1 MLKRILSRA
10 IPEHEW
16 PVWILPA
23 TLFAAILSCSLL
35 VSFIYFGPG
44 LDIIRG
50 ASYLPSSSSDRVRV
64 EVGGTLFAIPAHY
77 TRSRR
82 ARRAGLMEHI
92 DLQALGPELVP
103 YRQDLA
109 ADFLSTDET
118 SALIIISLR
127 SGTDALPERRRFDAI
142 YKPYLRGI
150 GTVDDNGLQV
160 FTFKQDGPYAGK
172 QLFRGLPLGAREKRL
187 APPLLL
193 CDAPDTAGAQC
204 ESRFALGGTAQ
215 VSYRFKR
222 HILPQWEELDANIRA
237 LIRNFRAAARTSE

>member
-10 IPEHEW
+10 VPEHEW
-16 PVWILPA
+16 PVWIMPA
-23 TLFAAILSCSLL
+23 TLFAAILACSILI
-35 VSFIYFGPG
+35 SFIYFGPG

-50 ASYLPSSSSDRVRV
+50 TAYLPSSSKERVRV

-77 TRSRR
+77 TRSRK
-82 ARRAGLMEHI
+82 ARRAGLMAHI
-92 DLQALGPELVP
+92 DLQALGSDLMP
-103 YRQDLA
+103 YRPDLA
-109 ADFLSTDET
+109 ADFLRTDAT
-118 SALIIISLR
+118 SSLIIISLR
-127 SGTDALPERRRFDAI
+127 TGAEALPERRRFDAI
-142 YKPYLRGI
+142 YKPYLRGG

-160 FTFKQDGPYAGK
+160 FTFRDNGPYAGK

-193 CDAPDTAGAQC
+193 CDGPDIGGAQC

-222 HILPQWEELDANIRA
+222 HLLPQWEELDANIRA
-237 LIRNFRAAARTSE
+237 LIRSFRAAARTSE

>member
-77 TRSRR
+77 TRSRQ

-142 YKPYLRGI
+142 YKPYLRGT

-193 CDAPDTAGAQC
+193 CDAPDMAGAQC